1 MHIASFKVLDLDN
14 TAPKAKAK
22 VSTSILNCFSGSGHF
37 TTRSKVTMSISW
49 FKASSASLVH
59 SNTSFS
65 FFLVNSTSGFAIF
78 ANPLICGLWYP
89 KTPRTICM
97 SFLLFRVLGQFFI
110 PAILSGL
117 IQISPFPTCHPS
129 RFMVSTPN
137 LLLLSLMKYEFS
149 SSSCSTSWVICS
161 CNFCLAVSFLVTI

>member
-1 MHIASFKVLDLDN
+1 M
-14 TAPKAKAK
+14 
-22 VSTSILNCFSGSGHF
+22 STSISNCFSGSRHF
-37 TTRSKVTMSISW
+37 STGSEVTMLISW

-59 SNTSFS
+59 LNLLFS
-65 FFLVNSTSGFAIF
+65 FFFVSSTNGFTIF

-89 KTPRTICM
+89 KTPRTICT

-110 PAILSGL
+110 PEILLGS

-137 LLLLSLMKYEFS
+137 SHLLSLRKYDFS
-149 SSSCSTSWVICS
+149 SSSCSTSWVICL
-161 CNFCLAVSFLVTI
+161 CRFCLAASFLVTIQRSSK